1 MLPSAPPG
9 IRAAAHPP
17 GLSGLWLVDMRR
29 IAFLLL
35 AATGLL
41 GGTATVA
48 GTASAEIPACSG
60 AVSTKTIY
68 SGLGR
73 LESILTGN
81 SGRMYLSEGP
91 AGTSIS
97 RLLKIEKPGATPTTV
112 LDGPGGQGGLAWA
125 KRRLLWGYGNSAENG
140 GQGDA
145 NPISGLYSV
154 NPVNGKKF
162 TVSDRLGMANGIV
175 RAKDGTIY
183 ASNDFGMKM
192 DRITPA
198 GVTENGWATL
208 DSANGLVMSPDQK
221 YIYAAQTFSD
231 PSAISRIEI
240 ADPTNVTT
248 WASTAGLI
256 TGNPIFDGLAR
267 DGKGNLYVAA
277 WAAGQVWK
285 IDRQRRFCIVAT
297 GLGRPSTLT
306 FGFSKTGF
314 RAGNL
319 YVAGFTGGV
328 FQITGAIEARYPG

>member
-1 MLPSAPPG
+1 MRRIEG
-9 IRAAAHPP
+9 
-17 GLSGLWLVDMRR
+17 MRR
-29 IAFLLL
+29 IAIVLL
-35 AATGLL
+35 AAAGALTGSASL
-41 GGTATVA
+41 AA
-48 GTASAEIPACSG
+48 TASAEIPACSG
-60 AVSTKTIY
+60 QVTTKTIY

-91 AGTSIS
+91 AQTSIS
-97 RLLKIEKPGATPTTV
+97 RLLKIEKPGATPATV
-112 LDGPGGQGGLAWA
+112 TDGPGGQGGLAWN

-140 GQGDA
+140 GQGDT
-145 NPISGLYSV
+145 NPISGLFSV

-183 ASNDFGMKM
+183 ASNDFGMKL

-198 GVTENGWATL
+198 GVTQNGWATI
-208 DSANGLVMSPDQK
+208 DSANGMVISPDQK
-221 YIYAAQTFSD
+221 YIYAAQTFSE

-240 ADPTNVTT
+240 ANPSNITT
-248 WASTAGLI
+248 WASTAGVI

-267 DGKGNLYVAA
+267 DDKGNLYVTA
-277 WAAGQVWK
+277 WAAGEVWK
-285 IDRQRRFCIVAT
+285 IDRQRRFCILAT

-319 YVAGFTGGV
+319 YVAGFTGDV
-328 FQITGAIEARYPG
+328 FKITGAREATYPG